1 MLKQINIIDALNR
14 ALKGERIQCL
24 VPCDR
29 RKIWNEMQ
37 PDYLNDI
44 LQGVICLID
53 EDEEPEEESEP
64 EPEAERRTPGRRR
77 LDLDIGK
84 VMALHRAG
92 WPNIKIANEMGVSP
106 ATIQRCVN
114 AHIEEG
120 EKDGAQGS

>member
-1 MLKQINIIDALNR
+1 MLKQIGIMEALNR

-24 VPCDR
+24 VPCG
-29 RKIWNEMQ
+29 KQEIWDEMQ
-37 PDYLNDI
+37 PAYLNDI

-114 AHIEEG
+114 AHIDDESHE
-120 EKDGAQGS
+120 DDA

>member
-1 MLKQINIIDALNR
+1 MT
-14 ALKGERIQCL
+14 
-24 VPCDR
+24 PC
-29 RKIWNEMQ
+29 
-37 PDYLNDI
+37 YLNSLLD
-44 LQGVICLID
+44 GVLCFT

-92 WPNIKIANEMGVSP
+92 WSNVKIANEMGVSP

-120 EKDGAQGS
+120 EKDGTEN

>member
-1 MLKQINIIDALNR
+1 MLRQINIIDALNR

-24 VPCDR
+24 VPYG
-29 RKIWNEMQ
+29 KPGMWSEMQ

-53 EDEEPEEESEP
+53 EDEEPEEESEAEADP
-64 EPEAERRTPGRRR
+64 EPERRTPGRRR

-92 WPNIKIANEMGVSP
+92 WSNVKIADEIGVSP

-114 AHIEEG
+114 AHIDDESHE
-120 EKDGAQGS
+120 DDA